1 MDTAQRA
8 AQIAQRLQA
17 AGDAHFE
24 YETNE
29 LHGVYD
35 EQWSEWYAA
44 FLLAHDWN
52 ALFTRAWNQ
61 ADLAE
66 ALRQCHLAQR
76 AHAPQTRWQDY
87 YAEQL
92 AQLA

>member
-1 MDTAQRA
+1 METAQRA
-8 AQIAQRLQA
+8 ALIAHQLQA
-17 AGDAHFE
+17 AGNAHFE

-44 FLLAHDWN
+44 YLLAHDWN
-52 ALFTRAWNQ
+52 TLFTRAWNET
-61 ADLAE
+61 DLAQ
-66 ALRQCHLAQR
+66 ALRECNTAHR

-87 YAEQL
+87 YAEQF
-92 AQLA
+92 AQIA